1 MGGLFKACFGQNG
14 LYRLSYIDRIK
25 LLMMVAMTLGH
36 WAWAF
41 VPPQTWLS
49 HTLHFF
55 ARITI
60 PLACFLLVIGYQKTH
75 NLTAYLK
82 RLFGFAVLA
91 QVPFILYQVP
101 LYELLVYPAYL
112 WYGGNVL
119 FSLGVA
125 LLALICTEKLKATN
139 GWEQQLYYKLYYGL
153 ALVMLFLLS
162 LWSDWSYAVMLWVL
176 AIFYDGVRGFVA
188 TCLLLL
194 GLSAVVGL
202 PNHHRLVPL
211 VASSPMD
218 YGIFLAVPIMYW
230 YNANKHRSPT
240 KFRLP
245 RLTFYWYYPL
255 HLLLI
260 GYFAFGL

>member
-1 MGGLFKACFGQNG
+1 MLKKWIIDLKLKPFYFTQ
-14 LYRLSYIDRIK
+14 LSYIDRIK
-25 LLMMVAMTLGH
+25 LLMMVAMTVGH

-41 VPPQTWLS
+41 VPIQTMLS
-49 HTLHFF
+49 QCLHFV

-75 NLTAYLK
+75 NLTAYVK

-91 QVPFILYQVP
+91 QIPFIFSQIP
-101 LYELLVYPAYL
+101 LAELWENPHYL

-125 LLALICTEKLKATN
+125 LLALICAEKLKTVSPL
-139 GWEQQLYYKLYYGL
+139 EQKFCYGL
-153 ALVMLFLLS
+153 ALVMLFVLS

-176 AIFYDGVRGFVA
+176 AIFYYGVRGFIT

-194 GLSAVVGL
+194 GLSAVVGWSY
-202 PNHHRLVPL
+202 HHRLVPL
-211 VASSPMD
+211 VASSLMD
-218 YGIFLAVPIMYW
+218 YGVFLAIPIMHW
-230 YNANKHRSPT
+230 YHINKHRSPT

-255 HLLLI
+255 HLLVI
-260 GYFAFGL
+260 GYFAFGF